1 MDRLAILKNLV
12 SFSKPVSELSEMLSQ
27 LEWDYEEQPLIV
39 NASDIRSVIERFLVG
54 EYTAKELEDWAN
66 LIECREDLEFEKMCL
81 EAIESAIDSLANPAL
96 QGEITLESCRSI
108 LTSLE
113 Q

>member
-1 MDRLAILKNLV
+1 MDRLVILKNLV
-12 SFSKPVSELSEMLSQ
+12 SFSKSVNELSKMLSQ
-27 LEWDYEEQPLIV
+27 LEWDYDEQPLIV
-39 NASDIRSVIERFLVG
+39 NASDVRSVIARFLVG
-54 EYTAKELEDWAN
+54 EYTAKELEGWAN
-66 LIECREDLEFEKMCL
+66 LIECREDLEFEETCF

-96 QGEITLESCRSI
+96 QGEITSESCRSI